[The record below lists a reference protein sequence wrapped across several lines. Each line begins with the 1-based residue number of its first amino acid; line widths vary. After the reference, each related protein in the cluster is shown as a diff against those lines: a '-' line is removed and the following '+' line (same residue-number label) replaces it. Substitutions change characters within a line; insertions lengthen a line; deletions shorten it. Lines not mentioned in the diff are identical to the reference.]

1 MIRPHRRSGGFVA
14 ATVLFA
20 IGLLVLLGAVVASTS
35 RNALKA
41 KQFQETKELMVAQ
54 RDLIANMLLLC
65 RTIYPSGDNGSGN
78 VGLLQYPATP
88 ADGLV
93 SSITCPGAPS
103 ASATSSIWSGDAR
116 GLAPR
121 ALSGFQ
127 QWTYVNNG
135 TNIQIATTL
144 VTPGST
150 YYLDLINSVIRKI
163 GSSQATLSANT
174 LTITLVG
181 S

>member
-1 MIRPHRRSGGFVA
+1 MIRRPSQRSGGFVA

-20 IGLLVLLGAVVASTS
+20 IGLVVLLGAVVATTS
-35 RNALKA
+35 RNALKV

-65 RTIYPSGDNGSGN
+65 RTIYPSGNNGSGN
-78 VGLLQYPATP
+78 AGLLQYPATP

-93 SSITCPGAPS
+93 SSITCPGA
-103 ASATSSIWSGDAR
+103 AAASSIWSGDAR

-121 ALSGFQ
+121 PLTGFQ
-127 QWTYVNNG
+127 AWTYVNNG

-163 GSSQATLSANT
+163 GSSQATLSGNT
-174 LTITLVG
+174 LTIKLVG
-181 S
+181 A